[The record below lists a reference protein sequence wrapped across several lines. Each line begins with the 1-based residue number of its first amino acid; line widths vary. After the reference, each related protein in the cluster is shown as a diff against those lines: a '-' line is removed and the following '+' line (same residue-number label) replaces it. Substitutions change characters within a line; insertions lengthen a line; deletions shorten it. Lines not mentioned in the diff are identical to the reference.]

1 MLLGVMAPW
10 CSPASWALCSAAQRG
25 SSRASVAVE
34 RQRASGQSCQQR
46 LSDQQ
51 RHSQVERAAALKSR
65 LKRPHN
71 VGVAQL
77 GRCQRVALDLL
88 QYISI
93 VKLCVQSLDCAG
105 LVRLS
110 VGGRVDD
117 PRGTSAQDLGELEA
131 SIYKAQSVVRRH
143 G

>member
-1 MLLGVMAPW
+1 MPTSADVVTAARGQIGVPW
-10 CSPASWALCSAAQRG
+10 MHQA
-25 SSRASVAVE
+25 
-34 RQRASGQSCQQR
+34 R
-46 LSDQQ
+46 L
-51 RHSQVERAAALKSR
+51 
-65 LKRPHN
+65 P
-71 VGVAQL
+71 GVA
-77 GRCQRVALDLL
+77 
-88 QYISI
+88 
-93 VKLCVQSLDCAG
+93 LDCAG